1 MNVRLRFLG
10 GRVPCRSTVALFLAL
25 CVCCLGG
32 NDAAADVIAM
42 AAELSGPA
50 EVPPNASTA
59 RGAAAIT
66 VDTASRILTW
76 RVEYSGLSGPVSAAH
91 FHGPASQTANAGIL
105 VNIVVPVPPGPLAD
119 RKSTRLNS
127 SHT

>member
-1 MNVRLRFLG
+1 
-10 GRVPCRSTVALFLAL
+10 
-25 CVCCLGG
+25 
-32 NDAAADVIAM
+32 M

-105 VNIVVPVPPGPLAD
+105 VNIVVPVPPGPLAGSVTLTEAAVAD
-119 RKSTRLNS
+119 LVAGRWYVNLHTAGSPAGEIRGQVLRK
-127 SHT
+127 